1 MAELQRIKKLKN
13 VGEPAL
19 FQGEQGATP
28 FTAEGR
34 KLLADQAFKE
44 LAND

>member
-1 MAELQRIKKLKN
+1 MAELKRINKLKN
-13 VGEPAL
+13 GEPAL
-19 FQGEQGATP
+19 FESAQGATP

-34 KLLADQAFKE
+34 QLLADQAFRE